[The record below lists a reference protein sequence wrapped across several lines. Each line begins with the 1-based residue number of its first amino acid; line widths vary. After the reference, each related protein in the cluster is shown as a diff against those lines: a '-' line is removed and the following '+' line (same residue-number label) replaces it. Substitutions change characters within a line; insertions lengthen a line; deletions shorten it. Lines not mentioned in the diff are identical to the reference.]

1 MKDYTLSINSADS
14 IDITNIVGG
23 KESTSLKATEDI
35 RSSLITDLK
44 KAVNISDIS
53 KKETWKQMT

>member
-14 IDITNIVGG
+14 IAITNIVGG

-44 KAVNISDIS
+44 KAVNISDVS
-53 KKETWKQMT
+53 KKETWTQMT